1 MKRVLL
7 SFLLY
12 PVLALASPPTT
23 VELIAEGSEPRQKLV
38 VESRSETPTGVK
50 IDLQQHVVERVAGKD
65 ASKTAMP
72 RIVFEGTLQTIAADS
87 DSFTYTMVFDAIR
100 VFRTKGMEK
109 GTDRSLRNHWKRLRG
124 MKYHAKVS
132 TGGILQSAKLTFPTQ
147 PHAALAAPIQS
158 LQETLRSVQTPLP
171 DVAIGVGAQW
181 QVKENT
187 IRDGVGM
194 HRIRKWT
201 LKKRG
206 STIRVTGKLV
216 DTGDPAAIDIGDL
229 PKDMRATVTA
239 VGGMGSYVIGWT
251 PKYPI
256 ASSWKLTMSHHLDL
270 VAQIGTS
277 RFTNRT
283 EVTSKVHVRLTPLQ

>member
-1 MKRVLL
+1 MKKVLL

-12 PVLALASPPTT
+12 PALVLASPPTT
-23 VELIAEGSEPRQKLV
+23 VELIAEGSEPRQKLI
-38 VESRSETPTGVK
+38 VESRSEAPTGIN
-50 IDLQQHVVERVAGKD
+50 IDLQQHVIERIAGKN

-72 RIVFEGTLQTIAADS
+72 RVVFEGTLQTIASDS
-87 DSFTYTMVFDAIR
+87 DSFTYIMVFDAIR
-100 VFRTKGMEK
+100 VFKTKGMEK

-124 MKYHAKVS
+124 MKYHANVS
-132 TGGILQSAKLTFPTQ
+132 TRGILRSAKLTFPTQ
-147 PHAALAAPIQS
+147 PHAALATPLQS
-158 LQETLRSVQTPLP
+158 LQETLRSNQTPLP

-181 QVKENT
+181 QVQENT
-187 IRDGVGM
+187 TRDGVGM

-206 STIRVTGKLV
+206 STIQLTGKLV

-239 VGGMGSYVIGWT
+239 VGGEGSYVIGWT

-256 ASSWKLTMSHHLDL
+256 ASSWKLMMSHHLDL

-283 EVTSKVHVRLTPLQ
+283 EVTSKVQVRLTPLQ